1 MLDEVKKRR
10 GTFGYNAQTEQYGD
24 MLEIGI
30 VDPTKVVSTAFQNAA
45 SIAALR
51 ITTEAMM
58 AILPQ
63 DQPLAGASRMVGEM

>member
-1 MLDEVKKRR
+1 
-10 GTFGYNAQTEQYGD
+10 
-24 MLEIGI
+24 MLEMGM

-63 DQPLAGASRMVGEM
+63 DQPLAVASRMVGEM